1 MNGNCNHQ
9 RATVASLIKRIP
21 KEQTAMLSKKKLTL
35 VMLVFALVITG
46 TAWAG
51 NKKIMSTRAARVLAE
66 RAIIESVYGLKIRSS
81 EEVIDMI
88 AASFVGKTE
97 SKTAAD
103 IQGIKI
109 DEVVYDAEK
118 DIAQATAS
126 ISLEEITNIDGQVL
140 SLKGK
145 TFKRVGFATSTPAN
159 AGPIKALRA
168 AELDGYKNLVKTVV
182 GFTLESQTTVENYML
197 SSDVVKVKVMAT
209 TYLADLVDYGWDDE
223 GNAFVK
229 FKVNVKDIE
238 ELLGA
243 KIPGASDFV
252 EVEGHGA
259 AIDDFS
265 AAKKQVSTDAS
276 NPPTPNKQL

>member
-1 MNGNCNHQ
+1 
-9 RATVASLIKRIP
+9 
-21 KEQTAMLSKKKLTL
+21 MLSKKRIIL
-35 VMLVFALVITG
+35 VMMVFSLLIAGPV
-46 TAWAG
+46 WAG

-66 RAIIESVYGLKIRSS
+66 RAIVESVYGLKIRST
-81 EEVIDMI
+81 EEVVDMI
-88 AASFVGKTE
+88 AASFTGKTE

-126 ISLEEITNIDGQVL
+126 ITLNEITNIDGQVL

-145 TFKRVGFATSTPAN
+145 TFKRIGFSTSTPAN

-209 TYLADLVDYGWDDE
+209 TYLADLVDYGWDGE

-243 KIPGASDFV
+243 KIPGASEFV

-259 AIDDFS
+259 AVDDFS
-265 AAKKQVSTDAS
+265 AAKKQVATDDSKVA
-276 NPPTPNKQL
+276 PPPKKQL

>member
-1 MNGNCNHQ
+1 MVTKN
-9 RATVASLIKRIP
+9 RTI
-21 KEQTAMLSKKKLTL
+21 L
-35 VMLVFALVITG
+35 VMLVFTLFMTG
-46 TAWAG
+46 TALAG

-66 RAIIESVYGLKIRSS
+66 RAIVESVYGLKIRSS
-81 EEVIDMI
+81 EEVVDMI
-88 AASFVGKTE
+88 AASFLGKTE

-126 ISLEEITNIDGQVL
+126 ISLDEITNIDGQVL

-209 TYLADLVDYGWDDE
+209 TYLADLVDYGWDEE
-223 GNAFVK
+223 GNAYVK

-259 AIDDFS
+259 SVDDFS
-265 AAKKQVSTDAS
+265 AARKQVATDDGSA
-276 NPPTPNKQL
+276 PAPNKQL

>member
-1 MNGNCNHQ
+1 
-9 RATVASLIKRIP
+9 
-21 KEQTAMLSKKKLTL
+21 MLSKNRIIL
-35 VMLVFALVITG
+35 VLLVFALVIAG
-46 TAWAG
+46 SVWAG

-66 RAIIESVYGLKIRSS
+66 RAIVESVYGLKIRST
-81 EEVIDMI
+81 EEVVDMI
-88 AASFVGKTE
+88 AASFTGKTE
-97 SKTAAD
+97 SKTSAD

-126 ISLEEITNIDGQVL
+126 ITLNEITNIDGQVV

-145 TFKRVGFATSTPAN
+145 TFKRVGFSTSTPAN

-209 TYLADLVDYGWDDE
+209 TYLADLADYGWDGE

-243 KIPGASDFV
+243 KIPGASEFV

-259 AIDDFS
+259 AVDDFS
-265 AAKKQVSTDAS
+265 AAKKQVATDDGKPA
-276 NPPTPNKQL
+276 PAPKKQL

>member
-1 MNGNCNHQ
+1 
-9 RATVASLIKRIP
+9 
-21 KEQTAMLSKKKLTL
+21 MLSTKRAFVVLL
-35 VMLVFALVITG
+35 IALIGSVG
-46 TAWAG
+46 VAWAG

-66 RAIIESVYGLKIRSS
+66 RAIVESVYGLKIRSS

-88 AASFVGKTE
+88 AASFVGRTE
-97 SKTAAD
+97 SKTSAD

-109 DEVVYDAEK
+109 DEVIYDEEK

-126 ISLEEITNIDGQVL
+126 ISINEITNIDGQVL
-140 SLKGK
+140 NLSGK
-145 TFKRVGFATSTPAN
+145 TFKRVAFATSTPAN

-197 SSDVVKVKVMAT
+197 TSDVVKVKVMAT
-209 TYLADLVDYGWDDE
+209 TYLADLVDYGWDEE

-229 FKVNVKDIE
+229 FRVNVKDIE

-243 KIPGASDFV
+243 TIPGAGEFV

-259 AIDDFS
+259 SVDDFS
-265 AAKKQVSTDAS
+265 EAKKQAAAE
-276 NPPTPNKQL
+276 TPQVPGEANKQM

>member
-1 MNGNCNHQ
+1 
-9 RATVASLIKRIP
+9 
-21 KEQTAMLSKKKLTL
+21 MLSMKK
-35 VMLVFALVITG
+35 ALVVLLIAVIG
-46 TAWAG
+46 SVGVAWAG

-66 RAIIESVYGLKIRSS
+66 RAIVESVYGLKIRST

-88 AASFVGKTE
+88 AASFVGRTE
-97 SKTAAD
+97 SKTSAEM
-103 IQGIKI
+103 QGIQI
-109 DEVVYDAEK
+109 DEVIYDEEK

-126 ISLEEITNIDGQVL
+126 ISLNEITNIDGQVL
-140 SLKGK
+140 NLSGK
-145 TFKRVGFATSTPAN
+145 TFKRVAFATSTPAN

-209 TYLADLVDYGWDDE
+209 TYLADLVDYGWDEE

-229 FKVNVKDIE
+229 FRVNVKDIE

-243 KIPGASDFV
+243 TIPGAGEFV

-259 AIDDFS
+259 SVDDFS
-265 AAKKQVSTDAS
+265 EAKKQVAAE
-276 NPPTPNKQL
+276 NPQAPEEANKQL

>member
-1 MNGNCNHQ
+1 
-9 RATVASLIKRIP
+9 
-21 KEQTAMLSKKKLTL
+21 MLSKNRLFS
-35 VMLVFALVITG
+35 VVLVFALLVAG

-66 RAIIESVYGLKIRSS
+66 RAIVESVYGLKIRSS

-126 ISLEEITNIDGQVL
+126 ISLDEITNIDAQVL

-209 TYLADLVDYGWDDE
+209 TYLADLVDYGWDGE

-243 KIPGASDFV
+243 KIPGATDFV

-259 AIDDFS
+259 ATDDFS
-265 AAKKQVSTDAS
+265 EAKKQVATDDGKASTA
-276 NPPTPNKQL
+276 NKQM

>member
-1 MNGNCNHQ
+1 
-9 RATVASLIKRIP
+9 
-21 KEQTAMLSKKKLTL
+21 MLSKNRIVLVTL
-35 VMLVFALVITG
+35 VIAAVLAG

-66 RAIIESVYGLKIRSS
+66 RAIVESVYGLKIRST
-81 EEVIDMI
+81 EEVVDMI
-88 AASFVGKTE
+88 AASFTGKTE

-126 ISLEEITNIDGQVL
+126 ITLDEITNIDGQVL

-145 TFKRVGFATSTPAN
+145 TFKRVGFSTSTPAN

-209 TYLADLVDYGWDDE
+209 TYLADLVDYGWDGE

-243 KIPGASDFV
+243 KIPGASDFI

-259 AIDDFS
+259 AVDDFS
-265 AAKKQVSTDAS
+265 AAHKQVSADDSKPAA
-276 NPPTPNKQL
+276 PPKKQL

>member
-1 MNGNCNHQ
+1 MLSN
-9 RATVASLIKRIP
+9 KRII
-21 KEQTAMLSKKKLTL
+21 L
-35 VMLVFALVITG
+35 VMMVFALLSAG

-66 RAIIESVYGLKIRSS
+66 RAIVESVYGLKIRST
-81 EEVIDMI
+81 EEVVDMI
-88 AASFVGKTE
+88 AASFTGKTE

-126 ISLEEITNIDGQVL
+126 ITLEEITNIDGQVL

-145 TFKRVGFATSTPAN
+145 TFKRIGFSTSTPAN

-209 TYLADLVDYGWDDE
+209 TYLADLVDYGWDGE

-243 KIPGASDFV
+243 KIPGAGEFV

-259 AIDDFS
+259 AVDDFS
-265 AAKKQVSTDAS
+265 AAKKQVATDDSKVA
-276 NPPTPNKQL
+276 PPKKQL

>member
-1 MNGNCNHQ
+1 
-9 RATVASLIKRIP
+9 
-21 KEQTAMLSKKKLTL
+21 MLSKNRIILAIL
-35 VMLVFALVITG
+35 VTVFAVTG

-66 RAIIESVYGLKIRSS
+66 RAIVESVYGLKIRSS

-88 AASFVGKTE
+88 ASSFVGKTE

-109 DEVVYDAEK
+109 DEVIYDAEK

-126 ISLEEITNIDGQVL
+126 ISLDEITNIDGQVL

-209 TYLADLVDYGWDDE
+209 TYLADLVDYGWDQE
-223 GNAFVK
+223 GNAYVK

-243 KIPGASDFV
+243 KIPGATDFV

-265 AAKKQVSTDAS
+265 TAQKKVANDDSSAS
-276 NPPTPNKQL
+276 TPNKQL

>member
-1 MNGNCNHQ
+1 
-9 RATVASLIKRIP
+9 
-21 KEQTAMLSKKKLTL
+21 MLSKKRIVL
-35 VMLVFALVITG
+35 VMMVFTLLIAG

-66 RAIIESVYGLKIRSS
+66 RAIVESVYGLKIRST
-81 EEVIDMI
+81 EEVVDMI
-88 AASFVGKTE
+88 AASFTGKTE

-126 ISLEEITNIDGQVL
+126 ISLDEITNIDGQVL

-145 TFKRVGFATSTPAN
+145 TFKRVGFSTSTPAN

-209 TYLADLVDYGWDDE
+209 TYLADLVDYGWDKE
-223 GNAFVK
+223 GNAYVK

-243 KIPGASDFV
+243 KIPGVGEFV

-265 AAKKQVSTDAS
+265 DAHKKVSTDDSKVA
-276 NPPTPNKQL
+276 PPPKKQL

>member
-1 MNGNCNHQ
+1 
-9 RATVASLIKRIP
+9 
-21 KEQTAMLSKKKLTL
+21 MLSKNRIVL
-35 VMLVFALVITG
+35 VMLVFAFVLTG
-46 TAWAG
+46 SAWAG

-66 RAIIESVYGLKIRSS
+66 RAIVESVYGLKIRST
-81 EEVIDMI
+81 EEVVDMI
-88 AASFVGKTE
+88 AASFTGKTE
-97 SKTAAD
+97 SKTSAD

-126 ISLEEITNIDGQVL
+126 ITLDEITNIDGQVL

-145 TFKRVGFATSTPAN
+145 TFKRVGFSTSTPAN

-209 TYLADLVDYGWDDE
+209 TYLADLVDYGWDGE

-259 AIDDFS
+259 AVDDFS
-265 AAKKQVSTDAS
+265 AAHKQVSTDDS
-276 NPPTPNKQL
+276 KPTAAPKKQL

>member
-1 MNGNCNHQ
+1 
-9 RATVASLIKRIP
+9 
-21 KEQTAMLSKKKLTL
+21 MLTKNKIVLVTL
-35 VMLVFALVITG
+35 VLSLFVACA
-46 TAWAG
+46 AWAG

-66 RAIIESVYGLKIRSS
+66 RAIVESVYGLKIRST
-81 EEVIDMI
+81 EEVIDMV

-126 ISLEEITNIDGQVL
+126 ISLDEITNIDGQVL

-145 TFKRVGFATSTPAN
+145 TFKRVAFATSTPAN

-197 SSDVVKVKVMAT
+197 TSDAVKVKVMAT
-209 TYLADLVDYGWDDE
+209 TYLADLVDYGWDKE
-223 GNAFVK
+223 SNAFVK
-229 FKVNVKDIE
+229 FRVNVKDIE
-238 ELLGA
+238 ELIGA
-243 KIPGASDFV
+243 KIPGASEFV

-259 AIDDFS
+259 AFDDFS
-265 AAKKQVSTDAS
+265 EAHKQVATEDGKEVS
-276 NPPTPNKQL
+276 PPQKQM

>member
-1 MNGNCNHQ
+1 
-9 RATVASLIKRIP
+9 
-21 KEQTAMLSKKKLTL
+21 ML
-35 VMLVFALVITG
+35 LVFALVISG
-46 TAWAG
+46 TAWGG
-51 NKKIMSTRAARVLAE
+51 NKKIMTTRAARVLAE
-66 RAIIESVYGLKIRSS
+66 RAIVESVYGLKIRSS
-81 EEVIDMI
+81 EEVVDMI
-88 AASFVGKTE
+88 AASFTGKTE
-97 SKTAAD
+97 SKTSAD

-109 DEVVYDAEK
+109 DEVVYDADK

-126 ISLEEITNIDGQVL
+126 ISLDEITNIDGQVV

-209 TYLADLVDYGWDDE
+209 TYLADLVDYGWDQE

-243 KIPGASDFV
+243 KIPGAGDIV

-259 AIDDFS
+259 SVDDFS
-265 AAKKQVSTDAS
+265 AAHKQVSADDSKPA
-276 NPPTPNKQL
+276 PTPKKQL

>member
-1 MNGNCNHQ
+1 
-9 RATVASLIKRIP
+9 
-21 KEQTAMLSKKKLTL
+21 MLTKNKIVLVTL
-35 VMLVFALVITG
+35 VLSLFVACA
-46 TAWAG
+46 AWAG

-66 RAIIESVYGLKIRSS
+66 RAIVEAVYGLKIRST
-81 EEVIDMI
+81 EEVIDMV

-126 ISLEEITNIDGQVL
+126 ISLDEITNIDGQVL

-145 TFKRVGFATSTPAN
+145 TFKRVAFATSTPAN

-197 SSDVVKVKVMAT
+197 TSDAVKVKVMAT
-209 TYLADLVDYGWDDE
+209 TYLADLVDYGWDQE
-223 GNAFVK
+223 SNAFVK
-229 FKVNVKDIE
+229 FRVNVKDIE
-238 ELLGA
+238 ELIGA
-243 KIPGASDFV
+243 KIPGASEFV

-259 AIDDFS
+259 AFDDFS
-265 AAKKQVSTDAS
+265 EAHKQVVTEDGKEAS
-276 NPPTPNKQL
+276 PPQKQM